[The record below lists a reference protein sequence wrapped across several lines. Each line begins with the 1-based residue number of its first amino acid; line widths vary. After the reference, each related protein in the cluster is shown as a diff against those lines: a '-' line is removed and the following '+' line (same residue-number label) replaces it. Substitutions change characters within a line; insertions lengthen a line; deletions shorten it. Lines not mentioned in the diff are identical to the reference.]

1 MLLGRYNAQG
11 LGAKEENV
19 ARTGVFTRN
28 GLQIKNHSYV
38 LVADQNLS
46 ERADQNTVTG
56 ALGDEMKS
64 RECTGRSSSTGTDT
78 STSTS
83 DLEIWTRSSPGV
95 EYVKVVVFR
104 GKVVGALLVGDTGLE
119 EVFEN
124 LILNRLDVSHIGVD
138 MLDPNIDL
146 EDFFD

>member
-1 MLLGRYNAQG
+1 MVLLGRYNAQG

-19 ARTGVFTRN
+19 ARTAVFTRN

-38 LVADQNLS
+38 LVADRNTDPAEGAHGGDVES
-46 ERADQNTVTG
+46 ESG
-56 ALGDEMKS
+56 ACSTDYS
-64 RECTGRSSSTGTDT
+64 STNNDTDTRSSTC
-78 STSTS
+78 

-95 EYVKVVVFR
+95 EYVKVVVFK

-138 MLDPNIDL
+138 MLDPSIDL

>member
-1 MLLGRYNAQG
+1 MVLLGRYNAQG

-19 ARTGVFTRN
+19 ARTAVFSRN
-28 GLQIKNHSYV
+28 GLQIKNHSYA
-38 LVADQNLS
+38 LVSHQNAREGGGKGDWTHMDES
-46 ERADQNTVTG
+46 KPSDNNTNTY
-56 ALGDEMKS
+56 
-64 RECTGRSSSTGTDT
+64 TNINTNSSTC
-78 STSTS
+78 

-124 LILNRLDVSHIGVD
+124 LILNQLDVSHLGVD
-138 MLDPNIDL
+138 MLDPAIDL